1 MDTTKKILIASGF
14 TTITAVT
21 LYYKDKTQNKE
32 KTYTYSEIRKNCNK
46 DNGYWVTYKDSV
58 YNITNFINS
67 HPGGKDKILLA
78 AGKGVEPYWNIY
90 RQHLNNKPQI
100 DSILKEIKIGTIK
113 DYDPNKYSNFV
124 DPYIYDPV
132 RDSELIFHSIA
143 PCNAEVPLKHIRNNW
158 ITPNNLWYIR
168 NHNPVPVI
176 DANKYELSIIDLK
189 KESLKLNLNKIKT
202 MPAKKITTTI
212 QCGGNRRNQLNSVK
226 KTMGTPW
233 RFGAIS
239 TAEWTG
245 VELRKLLIDNKD
257 IEDGKIKHVLFEGF
271 DGVKASI
278 PIEKVMNPYGDVIL
292 AYEMNGEELPKDHG
306 FPLRVIVPGYVGIRN
321 IKWLKSIT
329 LSENEASG
337 TWQQGISYKG
347 FPHYIETVDDK
358 LIDKIA
364 PIQEMPVQS
373 CITDVIYDKEKNTFN
388 INGFAWSGGGR
399 GIIRVDISID
409 GGKTW
414 QMAILK
420 EGNNQ
425 PHNMAWAWTFW
436 NLELNI
442 PDKLKNKEI
451 KIICKATDE
460 SYNVQ
465 PKELES
471 VWNVRGLINN
481 SWDFATTELNN
492 FIY

>member
-1 MDTTKKILIASGF
+1 MNITKKILIGGGL
-14 TTITAVT
+14 TTIAAATF
-21 LYYKDKTQNKE
+21 YYKDQSQNKE
-32 KTYTYSEIRKNCNK
+32 KTYTYSEISKHCNK
-46 DNGYWVTYKDSV
+46 NTGYWVTYKDSV
-58 YNITNFINS
+58 YNMTNFINS

-78 AGKGVEPYWNIY
+78 AGKGVEPYWNVY
-90 RQHLNNKPQI
+90 RQHLNNKPLI
-100 DSILKEIKIGTIK
+100 DSILKQMKIGTIK
-113 DYDPNKYSNFV
+113 DYNPNKYSDFV
-124 DPYIYDPV
+124 DPYISDPV
-132 RDSELIFHSIA
+132 RDSDLIFHSIA
-143 PCNAEVPLKHIRNNW
+143 PCNAELPLEYITDSW

-168 NHNPVPVI
+168 NHNPVPIV

-189 KESLKLNLNKIKT
+189 NDSFKLNLNKIKSF
-202 MPAKKITTTI
+202 PAKKITTTI
-212 QCGGNRRNQLNSVK
+212 QCGGNRRNQLNSIK

-233 RFGAIS
+233 KFGAIS

-245 VELRKLLIDNKD
+245 VELRQLLINNTNIKND
-257 IEDGKIKHVLFEGF
+257 KIKHVHFEGL

-292 AYEMNGEELPKDHG
+292 AYKMNGEELPRDHG

-347 FPHYIETVDDK
+347 FPHYIEKVDEE
-358 LIDKIA
+358 LINKIA

-373 CITDVIYDKEKNTFN
+373 CITDVIRDKEKNTLN

-409 GGKTW
+409 DGETW
-414 QMAILK
+414 QMATLK
-420 EGNNQ
+420 EGSNQ
-425 PHNMAWAWTFW
+425 TRGMAWAWTFW
-436 NLELNI
+436 NLVIDI
-442 PDKLKNKEI
+442 PSNLKNTSI

-465 PKELES
+465 PRELEL
-471 VWNVRGLINN
+471 VWNIRGLINN
-481 SWDFATTELNN
+481 SWDCAEYS
-492 FIY
+492 IK